1 MNATETKHDWTTGWV
16 MMRWSDG
23 WPSFDGVNVLS
34 VTDKAVR
41 LQAESSK
48 CSAWFPKSAFK
59 MDKYGAYQPLA
70 WFKRKMSHYEMKALG
85 YGC

>member
-1 MNATETKHDWTTGWV
+1 MTDTQITHDWASGWV

-23 WPSFDGVNVLS
+23 WPSFDGVAVLAC
-34 VTDKAVR
+34 TAKAVR
-41 LQAESSK
+41 LRAEGSK

-70 WFKRKMSHYEMKALG
+70 WLKRKMSHYEMKALG
-85 YGC
+85 YGA